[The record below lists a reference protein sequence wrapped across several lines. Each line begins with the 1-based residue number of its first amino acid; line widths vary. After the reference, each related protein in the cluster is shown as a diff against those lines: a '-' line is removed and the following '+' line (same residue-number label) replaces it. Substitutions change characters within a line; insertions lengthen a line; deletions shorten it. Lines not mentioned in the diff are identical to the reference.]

1 MSGIFNKVIFYALRR
16 IIPLV
21 VKQDVKK
28 IIFVKVSSSGCNATA
43 LYNWARKNNST
54 YSLEL
59 FHQYK
64 CNDNFLDN
72 IKRLIRLSK
81 AALIVTTHGPIGLI
95 NRVEINTWHSVHLKA
110 TGVMENSANV
120 FKAPNSWKRV
130 NYILSYSSFYTTTMN
145 ACFITDPNK
154 FKITGMPRNDLLLTS
169 DGRKNIEKVLLK
181 KFNGKKLIFFMP
193 TFRLGYSASQ
203 GDKNLTN
210 LFGFEEFN
218 EREFNN
224 YLENNGIVLIY
235 KLHPNEEPYLSK
247 YINNLNPEYSFHLSD
262 RLIMEAKLDL
272 YDILNSCDV
281 LITDYS
287 GVYFDYLLLNRPIIF
302 TPVDLK
308 DYEESRGFLYGPYE
322 EWTPGPKV
330 IDQNLLQEEILKC
343 LNDKRYHEKERIRL
357 RKIVHKYDDSNS
369 AVRIFKL
376 FNKILQQKTQ

>member
-120 FKAPNSWKRV
+120 FKASNSWKRV

-154 FKITGMPRNDLLLTS
+154 YKITGMPRNDLLLTS
-169 DGRKNIEKVLLK
+169 DGRKNIEKVLLR

-193 TFRLGYSASQ
+193 TFRLGYSESQ

-224 YLENNGIVLIY
+224 YLESNGIVLIY

-272 YDILNSCDV
+272 YDILNSCD
-281 LITDYS
+281 LLMTDYS
-287 GVYFDYLLLNRPIIF
+287 GIYFDYLLLDRPMVFIPI
-302 TPVDLK
+302 DLEE
-308 DYEESRGFLYGPYE
+308 YEKSRGFLYGPYD

-330 IDQNLLQEEILKC
+330 IEQYSLQEEILKS
-343 LNDKRYHEKERIRL
+343 LSDINYYKKDRNRL
-357 RKIVHKYDDSNS
+357 KNIVHKYHNDNS
-369 AVRIFKL
+369 SHRVLNLIDNIMKGV
-376 FNKILQQKTQ
+376 T